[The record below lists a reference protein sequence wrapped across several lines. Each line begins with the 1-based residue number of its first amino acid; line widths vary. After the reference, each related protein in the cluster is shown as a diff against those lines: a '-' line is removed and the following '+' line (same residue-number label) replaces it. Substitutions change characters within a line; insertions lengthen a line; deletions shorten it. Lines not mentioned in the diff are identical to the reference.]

1 MYKFLVCLLTMF
13 SLGVAQIEL
22 EFQHSMSGP
31 LGEAVTFMV
40 DKYNQERVGEIQVN
54 EVFVGS
60 YDQAL
65 QGALAQLAA
74 GENPDIMQLE
84 VALVARVA
92 ESGALMDL
100 GPYFADE
107 GSEAFA
113 NFFDVFRNQIARED
127 GKVFAIPFNNSN
139 PVLYYNVDLLEE
151 HGFSPPTTYREL
163 PELAAQI
170 VEASG
175 VQAIQFDAFPW
186 VLEGAV
192 WSNGGEMV
200 GERGLR
206 LNETEAVEVI
216 QLWTD
221 VIRDGNAGVTSPTT
235 QQDFAAGQVAM
246 IFGSVASRFFI
257 ERAVGDN
264 FRWQASPLPYFN
276 TPLTPVGG
284 ANLMIFDNISDEN
297 KQAALDFLMW
307 ITEPEQ
313 QFDWIRLTN
322 YVPVNR
328 RAAELPAFAEYLD
341 SKPDLRIGIDQLE
354 FSRPRPSRI
363 GYPQATPEIL
373 TSLQRIW
380 LEGADVQSE
389 LDDLVARTARLF
401 RQ

>member
-1 MYKFLVCLLTMF
+1 MRTVVVGFLLL
-13 SLGVAQIEL
+13 SLSFAQIEL

-31 LGEAVTFMV
+31 LGEAVTVMV
-40 DKYNQERVGEIQVN
+40 EKYNAARAGEIRVN

-74 GENPDIMQLE
+74 GENPDILQLE

-100 GPYFADE
+100 SSHFAGAGQATWNDLFE
-107 GSEAFA
+107 
-113 NFFDVFRNQIARED
+113 VFRQQVGRAD
-127 GKVFAIPFNNSN
+127 GKIFAIPFNNSN
-139 PVLYYNVDLLEE
+139 PVLYYNLDLFEQ
-151 HGFSPPTTYREL
+151 HGFEPPRTY
-163 PELAAQI
+163 PELAELAARI
-170 VEASG
+170 VETTG
-175 VQAIQFDAFPW
+175 IQAIQFDAFPW

-206 LNETEAVEVI
+206 LNEPEAAQVI

-221 VIRDGNAGVTSPTT
+221 IIRAGHAGVTSPTT
-235 QQDFAAGQVAM
+235 QQDFAAGRVAM

-257 ERAVGDN
+257 QRAVGDN
-264 FRWQASPLPYFN
+264 FRWRAAPLPFFKE
-276 TPLTPVGG
+276 PVVPVGG
-284 ANLMIFDNISDEN
+284 ANLVIFDNIPEER
-297 KQAALDFLMW
+297 KAAALDFFMW
-307 ITEPEQ
+307 LIEPEQ
-313 QFDWIRLTN
+313 QFEWIRLTN
-322 YVPVNR
+322 YVPVNAR
-328 RAAELPAFAEYLD
+328 SVALPAFAEYLD
-341 SKPDLRIGIDQLE
+341 SEPDLRIGIDQLA
-354 FSRPRPSRI
+354 FSRPRPSRV
-363 GYPQATPEIL
+363 GYPQATPEIV

-380 LEGADVQSE
+380 LEGADVQRE

>member
-1 MYKFLVCLLTMF
+1 MRRFVVCLW
-13 SLGVAQIEL
+13 SLLALGMAQIEL

-40 DKYNQERVGEIQVN
+40 DKYNEERAGEIQVN
-54 EVFVGS
+54 ESYVGT

-100 GPYFADE
+100 SPYFAGE
-107 GSEAFA
+107 GADAFDS
-113 NFFDVFRNQIARED
+113 FFEVFRNQIARED
-127 GKVFAIPFNNSN
+127 GRVFAIPFNNSN
-139 PVLYYNVDLLEE
+139 PVLYYNVDLFEE
-151 HGFSPPTTYREL
+151 HGFEPPRTYPEL
-163 PELAAQI
+163 AELAAQI
-170 VEASG
+170 VATTG

-206 LNETEAVEVI
+206 LNEPEAVEVI

-221 VIRDGNAGVTSPTT
+221 IIRAGHAGVTSQTT

-264 FRWQASPLPYFN
+264 FRWQAAPLPYFD

-284 ANLMIFDNISDEN
+284 ANLMIFDNIGEER
-297 KQAALDFLMW
+297 QAAALDFLMW

-313 QFDWIRLTN
+313 QFDWIKLTN
-322 YVPVNR
+322 YVPVNEK
-328 RAAELPAFAEYLD
+328 AAELPAFAEYLD
-341 SKPDLRIGIDQLE
+341 SKPDLRIGIDQLA
-354 FSRPRPSRI
+354 FSRPRPSRV
-363 GYPQATPEIL
+363 GYPQATPEII

-380 LEGADVQSE
+380 LEGADVQTE